1 MARSTGRW
9 VGLWLGTAAAFRS
22 APLLPSRDATAKFG
36 RAAARMKLEV
46 DPSLPLF
53 PGTPGLGG
61 DDGAGGAPGS
71 AEPGRTLIDFSTPH
85 PPQLVGAWKTLQLGN
100 AGWDEQ
106 IANTRGSDITV
117 LRADGR
123 VGGSLLLSRTQRTV
137 SSPDALTARGGGGG
151 GGGGTGARELTV
163 ERAAAGGTWRAFLDG
178 GQKRVV
184 IELAIPPQRSARLVL
199 DGQLLIAPQ
208 ATPAP
213 ARKPLGALAPGETA
227 DGFERAPGD
236 DVLIVG
242 EWRIEG
248 DDVRESELDAW
259 VADAD
264 PQDPE
269 CDHGFSMYRA
279 DSGAF
284 GTPRDQMVASIEPP
298 RGLYS

>member
-1 MARSTGRW
+1 MAHSVGRW

-22 APLLPSRDATAKFG
+22 APLLPSCDATAKFG
-36 RAAARMKLEV
+36 RAAARMKFEV

-53 PGTPGLGG
+53 PGAPGPGG

-100 AGWDEQ
+100 SGWDEQ
-106 IANTRGSDITV
+106 IANPGSSDITV

-137 SSPDALTARGGGGG
+137 ATPDAAARGGDGAA
-151 GGGGTGARELTV
+151 ARELTV

-178 GQKRVV
+178 AQKRVV
-184 IELAIPPQRSARLVL
+184 IELRIPPHREARLVL
-199 DGQLLIAPQ
+199 DGQLLISPQ

-213 ARKPLGALAPGETA
+213 ARKPLDALAPGETA
-227 DGFERAPGD
+227 DGPERAPGD

-279 DSGAF
+279 DGGAF